1 MIHRWEYSMAT
12 TENVSET
19 RVPCS
24 RNTREQLRS
33 AKRGG
38 ETYDELFRAM
48 LEQYDPEKTENGA

>member
-1 MIHRWEYSMAT
+1 MAT

-24 RNTREQLRS
+24 RATREQLKS

-38 ETYDELFRAM
+38 ETYDELFREM
-48 LEQYDPEKTENGA
+48 LEQYDPGKREDGA